1 MLHCE
6 LNYPRHYPINQFHVK
21 LSKACY
27 PYFMDFFEIFASSR
41 CHTDIKILKILA
53 SNSKR
58 FRFYDI
64 KNTVLTQETKK
75 WHQQCPETSW
85 YWDNYY
91 KNVSYCIYLWKK
103 KDLALLLRKIFFIPT
118 LLNTTN
124 LIYWK
129 H

>member
-27 PYFMDFFEIFASSR
+27 PYFMDFFEIFASGR

-75 WHQQCPETSW
+75 
-85 YWDNYY
+85 
-91 KNVSYCIYLWKK
+91 
-103 KDLALLLRKIFFIPT
+103 
-118 LLNTTN
+118 
-124 LIYWK
+124 
-129 H
+129 

>member
-21 LSKACY
+21 LSKVCY

-103 KDLALLLRKIFFIPT
+103 KDLALLLRKLFFIPT